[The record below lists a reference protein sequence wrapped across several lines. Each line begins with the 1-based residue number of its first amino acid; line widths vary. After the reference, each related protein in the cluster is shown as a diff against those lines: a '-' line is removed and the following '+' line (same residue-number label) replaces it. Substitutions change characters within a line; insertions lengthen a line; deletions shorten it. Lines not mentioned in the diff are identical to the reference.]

1 MSSLIPLIRK
11 FIQSSPIKRKIAWF
25 YEHHGNGFE
34 KWFQFE
40 LMYWLSKK
48 SHNVTLEQSVGV
60 DGRRTNKTKNQIDMV
75 VRMKSQ
81 SKQVSHAVELKVT
94 IREAGAVRKA
104 INDLIRLDKCL
115 ESKWNFRS
123 VSAVAV
129 CANQSGN
136 RYEEFLDALKET
148 NKTAWMYERFPIPS
162 SDAVIYVFGWHAPP
176 RKANKSEYHKFIQ
189 HLKQTAKELGI
200 TAFRR

>member
-1 MSSLIPLIRK
+1 MPGLIPLIRE
-11 FIQSSPIKRKIAWF
+11 FIQSAPIKRKIAWF

-94 IREAGAVRKA
+94 KRESGAVRKA
-104 INDLIRLDKCL
+104 INDLIRINKCL
-115 ESKWNFRS
+115 ESQWDFRS

-129 CANQSGN
+129 CASQSESK
-136 RYEEFLDALKET
+136 YEKFLETLKTT
-148 NKTAWMYERFPIPS
+148 NKKAWRYERFPISNNGP
-162 SDAVIYVFGWHAPP
+162 VIYVFGWNAPP
-176 RKANKSEYHKFIQ
+176 RKANKPEYHKC
-189 HLKQTAKELGI
+189 
-200 TAFRR
+200 